1 MITTRL
7 FRKTLLMVLAIF
19 IVIVAASSYFSIQ
32 VLRQQM
38 VDEYL
43 SKAQNMVSSISIAI
57 PEVFLS
63 QDASTVQSIVD
74 QYMLVEGV
82 GYILVY
88 DKAGKIFAHT
98 FAPEIPDEISFSPRS
113 SKDNVQ
119 HYEFINIGGEEY
131 LDVSGAVLMGRGGYI
146 HIGMKMKTINSK
158 IVSALLKIQAFNLI
172 LFVLC
177 ILGVYHFMNQISRP
191 LERLTGYARR
201 LESRDLDFEIKVD
214 SNDEI
219 GELAKTLE
227 GMRHQL
233 SGYVGNL
240 KKAVS
245 DATDELQ
252 QALTYLS
259 TIMDNLA
266 DGLVVMDESGRI
278 IRYNLS
284 FKKIF
289 SIKES
294 NLIDSKTSDFVGR
307 DLVAYYHARS
317 SGEYQRLEFA
327 HNDPDK
333 GTIYIEA
340 SMSMVSMSCGLSYI
354 VIFHDITTRK
364 NMEKELKALYEGL
377 EIKVRERTDELVK
390 VNESLNQEVSLR
402 KKAEQQLQSEKEF
415 FAVTLKSIGDAVLTT
430 DKDGT
435 LVFINR
441 VGEDVLNVQLQEVKG
456 SHYSSVLTLQ
466 DNIGNSFDPF
476 QKVISSKKNFEKPR
490 GSILKSKSGQEH
502 QISFKISPIYDR
514 DSQIFGT
521 VMVFQ
526 DISHILHLEDE
537 RLRKEKLESIGLLAG
552 GIAHD
557 FNNIM
562 TAILNHIIMVKSSME
577 GDDINLAKLESAQKA
592 CLRARRLTQQ
602 LLTFSKGGAPIKEAT
617 SMAELIEDT
626 IAFTLRGSN
635 VSSSLNIV
643 SGLWP
648 ANVDPGQIS
657 QVLENLVINSAQA
670 MPSGGKVDIEAKNI
684 TLDGNADLPLS
695 AGKYVR
701 IVVRDNGCG
710 IDNDSLKKIFDP
722 YFTTKKT
729 GTGLG
734 LATTYS
740 IIKNHNGHI
749 EVFSETGKGTEFTVY
764 LPAAADSLIRGSGTC
779 PEEFEPGKG
788 RILVL
793 DDDDEILE
801 VVREVL
807 DLLGYEAVLVS
818 DGKEVVDEY
827 KRAIDQGSPYDLVI
841 VDLTIPGG
849 MGGLEA
855 VQRIQE
861 VDPQIRA
868 VVSSGYSQ
876 DPVMA
881 NYREYGFA
889 GVLAKPY
896 TIHELGTLLKNLLSN
911 EV

>member
-1 MITTRL
+1 
-7 FRKTLLMVLAIF
+7 
-19 IVIVAASSYFSIQ
+19 
-32 VLRQQM
+32 
-38 VDEYL
+38 
-43 SKAQNMVSSISIAI
+43 
-57 PEVFLS
+57 
-63 QDASTVQSIVD
+63 
-74 QYMLVEGV
+74 
-82 GYILVY
+82 
-88 DKAGKIFAHT
+88 
-98 FAPEIPDEISFSPRS
+98 
-113 SKDNVQ
+113 
-119 HYEFINIGGEEY
+119 
-131 LDVSGAVLMGRGGYI
+131 
-146 HIGMKMKTINSK
+146 MKTINSK
-158 IVSALLKIQAFNLI
+158 IVSALLKIQGFNF
-172 LFVLC
+172 FVFILC

-201 LESRDLDFEIKVD
+201 LERRDLDFEIKVD

-233 SGYVGNL
+233 SGYVENL

-266 DGLVVMDESGRI
+266 DGLVVMDENGRI

-289 SIKES
+289 SVKER
-294 NLIDSKTSDFVGR
+294 NLIDCKTSDFIGR
-307 DLVAYYHARS
+307 DLVAYYHASS

-333 GTIYIEA
+333 GTTYIEA
-340 SMSMVSMSCGLSYI
+340 SISMVSMSCGLSYI
-354 VIFHDITTRK
+354 VVFHDITTRK
-364 NMEKELKALYEGL
+364 DMEEELKFLYEGL
-377 EIKVRERTDELVK
+377 EIKVKERTEELVK
-390 VNESLNQEVSLR
+390 VNESLNHEVSLR
-402 KKAEQQLQSEKEF
+402 RKAELQLQSEKEF
-415 FAVTLKSIGDAVLTT
+415 FAVTLRSIADAVLTT
-430 DKDGT
+430 DKDGA

-441 VGEDVLNVQLQEVKG
+441 VAEDILNMQLQNVKG
-456 SHYSSVLTLQ
+456 SNYNEVLTLQ
-466 DNIGNSFDPF
+466 DNMGNYFDPF
-476 QKVISSKKNFEKPR
+476 QKVISSKKNFEKSR
-490 GSILKSKSGQEH
+490 GTILKSNSGLEH

-514 DSQIFGT
+514 DSQVLGT

-557 FNNIM
+557 FNNIL
-562 TAILNHIIMVKSSME
+562 TAILNHIIMVKSTMSS
-577 GDDINLAKLESAQKA
+577 DDNSLVKMESAQKA

-626 IAFTLRGSN
+626 IAFSLRGSN
-635 VSSSLNIV
+635 VVSSLDIS

-670 MPSGGKVDIEAKNI
+670 MPSGGKVEIEAKNI
-684 TLDGNADLPLS
+684 TLESNSGLPLGV
-695 AGKYVR
+695 GKYVK

-710 IDNDSLKKIFDP
+710 IDEESLKKIFDP

-749 EVFSETGKGTEFTVY
+749 EVFSETGTGTEFTVY
-764 LPAAADSLIRGSGTC
+764 LPAASDSLVRDSGAC
-779 PEEFEPGKG
+779 SEEFQSGKG

-793 DDDDEILE
+793 DDDEEILE

-807 DLLGYEAVLVS
+807 DLLGYDAVLVS
-818 DGKEVVDEY
+818 DGKEVIEEY
-827 KRAIDQGSPYDLVI
+827 KRAREQGSPYDLVI

-855 VQRIQE
+855 IQRIHE
-861 VDPQIRA
+861 VDPQVRA

-881 NYREYGFA
+881 NYKEYGFA

-896 TIHELGTLLKNLLSN
+896 TIHELGTLLKKLLVD

>member
-19 IVIVAASSYFSIQ
+19 ILIVAASSYFSIQ
-32 VLRQQM
+32 ILRQQM
-38 VDEYL
+38 IDEYL
-43 SKAQNMVSSISIAI
+43 SKAQNMVSSISMSL
-57 PEVFLS
+57 PQVFLS
-63 QDASTVQSIVD
+63 EDASTVQSIVD

-82 GYILVY
+82 GYVLVY
-88 DKAGKIFAHT
+88 DKVGNVFAHT
-98 FAPEIPDEISFSPRS
+98 FSPEIPDEISQASRS
-113 SKDNVQ
+113 SQSDEG
-119 HYEFINIGGEEY
+119 HYGFINIGGEEY

-158 IVSALLKIQAFNLI
+158 IVSALFKIQAFNLL
-172 LFVLC
+172 LFILC

-201 LESRDLDFEIKVD
+201 LENRDLDFEIKVD

-240 KKAVS
+240 KKAVH

-252 QALTYLS
+252 QALTYLT

-266 DGLVVMDESGRI
+266 DGLVVMDEDGRI

-289 SIKES
+289 SINES
-294 NLIDSKTSDFVGR
+294 NLIEYKTNDFIGR
-307 DLVAYYHARS
+307 DLISYYHARS
-317 SGEYQRLEFA
+317 SGEYQRLEFS
-327 HNDPDK
+327 HKDPNK
-333 GTIYIEA
+333 GTIYVEA

-364 NMEKELKALYEGL
+364 DMEKELKSLYEGL
-377 EIKVRERTDELVK
+377 EVKVKERTDELVK
-390 VNESLNQEVSLR
+390 VNESLNQEVGLR
-402 KKAEQQLQSEKEF
+402 KKAELQLQSEKEF

-430 DKDGT
+430 DKDGI

-441 VGEDVLNVQLQEVKG
+441 VAEDVLGVKLEEAKG
-456 SHYSSVLTLQ
+456 SHYNNVLTLQ
-466 DNIGNSFDPF
+466 DNMGISFDPF
-476 QKVISSKKNFEKPR
+476 QKVISSKKNFEKSR
-490 GSILKSKSGQEH
+490 GSVLKSKSGQEH

-514 DSQIFGT
+514 DSQILGT

-557 FNNIM
+557 FNNIL
-562 TAILNHIIMVKSSME
+562 TAILNHIIMVKSCMHS
-577 GDDINLAKLESAQKA
+577 DDNSLGKMESAQKA

-635 VSSSLNIV
+635 VVSSLDIS

-670 MPSGGKVDIEAKNI
+670 MPSGGKIDIEANNI
-684 TLDGNADLPLS
+684 TLGSSSDLHLS
-695 AGKYVR
+695 AGKYVK

-710 IDNDSLKKIFDP
+710 IDDDSLKKIFDP

-740 IIKNHNGHI
+740 IIKNHGGHI
-749 EVFSETGKGTEFTVY
+749 QVFSETGSGTEFTIY
-764 LPAAADSLIRGSGTC
+764 LPAASDSLVRGSSAC
-779 PEEFEPGKG
+779 PEEFALGKG

-793 DDDDEILE
+793 DDDEEILE

-807 DLLGYEAVLVS
+807 DLLGYDAVLVA
-818 DGKEVVDEY
+818 DGKAVIEEY
-827 KRAIDQGSPYDLVI
+827 KKASEQGSPYDLVI

-855 VQRIQE
+855 IQRIQE
-861 VDPQIRA
+861 VDPQVRA

-896 TIHELGTLLKNLLSN
+896 TIHELGTLLRNLLNN

>member
-88 DKAGKIFAHT
+88 DKAGKVFAHT
-98 FAPEIPDEISFSPRS
+98 FAPEIPDEISFVPRPYS
-113 SKDNVQ
+113 DYVQ
-119 HYEFINIGGEEY
+119 HHEFINVGGEEY

-158 IVSALLKIQAFNLI
+158 IVSALLKIQAFNFI

-219 GELAKTLE
+219 GELARTLE

-294 NLIDSKTSDFVGR
+294 NLIDSKSSDFVGR

-466 DNIGNSFDPF
+466 DSMGNSFDPF
-476 QKVISSKKNFEKPR
+476 QKVISSKKNFEKSR

-695 AGKYVR
+695 AGKYVK

-749 EVFSETGKGTEFTVY
+749 QVFSETGKGTEFTVY

-896 TIHELGTLLKNLLSN
+896 TIHELGTLLKNLLKN